1 MQTLPGPDVSGPDFV
16 GVDLRFVLNNCMS
29 LDSAYH
35 SVLSGSF
42 WNQILSFNVRVS
54 ACLRYFA
61 YFDGSAICISPKF
74 WTEIF
79 NGWAENRIRET
90 AAGALHLTPAL
101 LSECHLSTREESA
114 RQSVQAPCLHFLYKD
129 IVKDR
134 TETQKTLCPSTEKID
149 GFFSFKEKS
158 GVRLV

>member
-1 MQTLPGPDVSGPDFV
+1 MYLDQTLWVWICDLCLITACHWTLHTIPFCQDLSGT
-16 GVDLRFVLNNCMS
+16 RS
-29 LDSAYH
+29 YH
-35 SVLSGSF
+35 SMCVCLPVWGILPALMALPSASPPSF
-42 WNQILSFNVRVS
+42 GQKYSM
-54 ACLRYFA
+54 A
-61 YFDGSAICISPKF
+61 
-74 WTEIF
+74 
-79 NGWAENRIRET
+79 GWAEHRIRET

-101 LSECHLSTREESA
+101 LSECHLSTWEESA